1 MEGREIEPI
10 IIDYLL
16 TDGALGVSE
25 QVRNN
30 MLTSAETWGRE
41 INDLFLI
48 GVGAAAA
55 GIPWSPILS
64 QFPLGL

>member
-10 IIDYLL
+10 IKDYLL

-30 MLTSAETWGRE
+30 MLTSAET
-41 INDLFLI
+41 
-48 GVGAAAA
+48 
-55 GIPWSPILS
+55 
-64 QFPLGL
+64 

>member
-10 IIDYLL
+10 IKDYLL

-30 MLTSAETWGRE
+30 MLTSAETWRRE
-41 INDLFLI
+41 ISDLFLI

-55 GIPWSPILS
+55 GIPWSSTLS